1 MSDSKKSNRTIKRE
15 DTSKLQDTTDSDI
28 DGDVHKQINNMEA
41 TLQKKRRGSETNN
54 LKSVN
59 KFKVMVN
66 IKSVS
71 IFGSETV
78 ESCEIQHIEDNED
91 LKIPTVTHVLS
102 ETISPKVKTALE
114 WWKKDMI
121 GICGEEYFKTYCKG
135 ILNNNKLFHSY
146 AQMMFPKEGTKISPF
161 IKPIYFS
168 VKPILDKIQIFDKTQ
183 TTVIHPT
190 LRYKSIVDCIASF
203 SGHTYLI
210 YWKRSTTRKTSLAAT
225 HDTPIQVAAHI
236 GAINA
241 SNEYSSK
248 IDKGLVIVAYTS
260 GEPASIHEL
269 KGDALQT
276 AWREWL
282 SRLEQF
288 HANYKER

>member
-1 MSDSKKSNRTIKRE
+1 MLRLSILQSVNGVVLKLNINENRFLIKCMSDSKKSNRTIKRE

-41 TLQKKRRGSETNN
+41 TLQKKRR
-54 LKSVN
+54 
-59 KFKVMVN
+59 
-66 IKSVS
+66 
-71 IFGSETV
+71 V

-146 AQMMFPKEGTKISPF
+146 AQMMFPKEGTKIPPF